1 MQHADLALQ
10 LHFLPIL
17 APLVARGEIDGQS
30 YGMMFDRVATSQ
42 GRPQRFGTQFR
53 CDGGKWRPYPIEHP
67 DHLEERRKAE
77 AFPGT
82 FAEMQAYFDQLP
94 PCPQTRSP
102 PPPGMQK

>member
-1 MQHADLALQ
+1 
-10 LHFLPIL
+10 
-17 APLVARGEIDGQS
+17 
-30 YGMMFDRVATSQ
+30 MMFDRVATSQ

-94 PCPQTRSP
+94 PCPRPDRRRHRECRSRTLP
-102 PPPGMQK
+102 LREGG